1 MLTLW
6 GILRGDAFA
15 GKGGIMR
22 ETRNILGWLGMAE
35 EQSILLDSK
44 KHVEETYKTVSY
56 FAAAVKAFIQNDVAA
71 KEQAIESVRQ
81 SEHQADILRSKMINE
96 LSEGMLLPPDR
107 EDLMHFVKTL
117 DKIADWTNGAARLL
131 GFIENK
137 LPEDVLKNISLGTDL
152 IVNSISKLQEAII
165 ALTKNELKNAI
176 ALSEQIDILE
186 HEADDQKKAM
196 IGAIIHAKLDPVS
209 LLLTYQLAEY
219 LEGVTDKIEDCA
231 DFIKVLAIKSK

>member
-1 MLTLW
+1 M
-6 GILRGDAFA
+6 
-15 GKGGIMR
+15 K

-35 EQSILLDSK
+35 EHSILQDAK
-44 KHVEETYKTVSY
+44 KHVEETYKTVAY
-56 FAAAVKAFIQNDVAA
+56 FSAAVNAFIQGDSGA
-71 KEQAIESVRQ
+71 KAREIDNVRQ
-81 SEHQADILRSKMINE
+81 SEHRADILRSKMINE

-137 LPEDVLKNISLGTDL
+137 LPDNVLKNIALGSGL
-152 IVNSISKLQEAII
+152 IVSAISKLQEAIT

-176 ALSEQIDILE
+176 SLSNQIDLLE

-196 IGAIIHAKLDPVS
+196 VESIIHAQLDSVS

-219 LEGVTDKIEDCA
+219 LEGVTDKIEDCG

>member
-1 MLTLW
+1 
-6 GILRGDAFA
+6 
-15 GKGGIMR
+15 MR

-44 KHVEETYKTVSY
+44 KHVEETYKTVTF
-56 FAAAVKAFIQNDVAA
+56 FADAVKFFINGDLVGKSKAIDNVA
-71 KEQAIESVRQ
+71 Q
-81 SEHQADILRSKMINE
+81 SEQQADILRSKMVNE

-131 GFIENK
+131 GFIELK
-137 LPEDVLKNISLGTDL
+137 LPEGVLKNISLGTDL
-152 IVNSISKLQEAII
+152 IVSSISKLQEAII

-176 ALSEQIDILE
+176 SLSAEIDHLE
-186 HEADDQKKAM
+186 HQADDQKKAM
-196 IGAIIHAKLDPVS
+196 IESIIHANLDPVS
-209 LLLTYQLAEY
+209 LLLTYQLSEY

>member
-1 MLTLW
+1 M
-6 GILRGDAFA
+6 
-15 GKGGIMR
+15 KEM
-22 ETRNILGWLGMAE
+22 RNILGWLGMAE
-35 EQSILLDSK
+35 EQSILQDAK

-56 FAAAVKAFIQNDVAA
+56 FSAAVKAFVRNDLDA
-71 KEQAIESVRQ
+71 KTQAIEAVRE

-137 LPEDVLKNISLGTDL
+137 LPESVLKNISLGSDL
-152 IVNSISKLQEAII
+152 IVSSISKLQEAII
-165 ALTKNELKNAI
+165 VLTKNELKS
-176 ALSEQIDILE
+176 ALSLSNEIDLLE

-196 IGAIIHAKLDPVS
+196 IESIIHANLDPVS

>member
-1 MLTLW
+1 M
-6 GILRGDAFA
+6 
-15 GKGGIMR
+15 K

-35 EQSILLDSK
+35 EQSILLDAK
-44 KHVEETYKTVSY
+44 KHVEETYKTVAY
-56 FAAAVKAFIQNDVAA
+56 FSAAVKAFIQNDLEA
-71 KEQAIESVRQ
+71 KTKAIENVRE

-131 GFIENK
+131 GFIEGNI
-137 LPEDVLKNISLGTDL
+137 PESVLENISLGTDL
-152 IVNSISKLQEAII
+152 IVSSISKLQEAIG
-165 ALTKNELKNAI
+165 ALTKNELKNAML
-176 ALSEQIDILE
+176 LSAEIDHLE
-186 HEADDQKKAM
+186 HQADDQKKAM
-196 IGAIIHAKLDPVS
+196 IEAIIHAKLEPVS

-231 DFIKVLAIKSK
+231 DFIKVLAIKAK